1 MKYLISSLIIIVTVL
16 IGGIII
22 NTQFEE
28 EPETDRDVQ
37 VRETVTN
44 NEKNNYNRNPM
55 RRNSYDEGQCTHYVF
70 DKVKEDGNMIE
81 RIWRD
86 AEHWAERA
94 EDDGYTVSDIPEEGT
109 ILQTS
114 EEGPIGHVAYVENIH
129 DDGSIQ
135 ISEMNLHDPYE
146 ITERT
151 ISDEELNN
159 YAYIHPK
166 ENPHE
171 ESEENV
177 G

>member
-1 MKYLISSLIIIVTVL
+1 MKYLIPSLMIIVTVF
-16 IGGIII
+16 IGTIVI
-22 NTQFEE
+22 NNQPEE
-28 EPETDRDVQ
+28 EPVRDGQV
-37 VRETVTN
+37 VRETVTP
-44 NEKNNYNRNPM
+44 NENRSYNRDPM
-55 RRNSYDEGQCTHYVF
+55 KRNSYDEGQCTHYVF

-81 RIWRD
+81 RSWRD

-94 EDDGYTVSDIPEEGT
+94 EDDGYIVSNTPEEGT

-129 DDGSIQ
+129 NDGSIH

-146 ITERT
+146 VTERT
-151 ISDEELNN
+151 ISDEELNH

-166 ENPHE
+166 ENPHD